1 VCCEIYV
8 CCAWFSGMALVA
20 DSLITN
26 EVTNEVTTEVTTE
39 ARNEGLRGNGF
50 FAEA

>member
-1 VCCEIYV
+1 MLRDLCLLC
-8 CCAWFSGMALVA
+8 WFSGMAFVA
-20 DSLITN
+20 DTLVTS
-26 EVTNEVTTEVTTE
+26 EVTNEETSEVTTE